1 MKKTLIALA
10 VLAAGSASAAEIYN
24 QDGVA
29 VTVSGAGEVQ
39 LFQDYEADGTD
50 VSTKLRLDDMQL
62 NTHGT
67 IEVAEGL
74 NAIVGLDFTFEDN
87 DSGDKGT
94 VQTDGSYVGFA
105 YADYGTITYGRQ
117 YLIADDSGIGVDF
130 EVGKYQYGQNETSA
144 TDVIKYVYD
153 NGTFYFGLSHD
164 LDESQTNSATSGVDN
179 NPKDETSTDGRVGFR
194 MNGFDARLYVYS
206 GDNVNVDKSSM
217 DQTIG
222 GVVYKSGDNIVADE
236 DAYNLEVVYSAD
248 MYEVGASYGNRDID
262 SGSTNLSDI
271 DIFEIYGSY
280 TMDKTTFSLG
290 YVHNDDDASNI
301 DGDNIY
307 GVVVYK
313 MNANVRTYAE
323 IGFYDDSTSTDY
335 DPAYTLGMEV
345 KF

>member
-39 LFQDYEADGTD
+39 LYQAYEKDGED

-87 DSGDKGT
+87 DHAEGNVK
-94 VQTDGSYVGFA
+94 TDGSYIGFA

-117 YLIADDSGIGVDF
+117 YLITDDSGIGADF
-130 EVGKYQYGQNETSA
+130 EVGKKQYGQQT
-144 TDVIKYVYD
+144 TVGKDVVKYVYD

-164 LDESQTNSATSGVDN
+164 LDESEGTTVDA
-179 NPKDETSTDGRVGFR
+179 TSTDGRVGFR
-194 MNGFDARLYVYS
+194 YEGLDARLYIYS
-206 GDNVNVDKSSM
+206 GDDVDLTS
-217 DQTIG
+217 TTTG
-222 GVVYKSGDNIVADE
+222 DE
-236 DAYNLEVVYSAD
+236 DSFNLEVT
-248 MYEVGASYGNRDID
+248 YEMDAFNFAASYGQIEQDD
-262 SGSTNLSDI
+262 QAGKEVADI
-271 DIFEIYGSY
+271 DIIELVGSY

-290 YVHNDDDASNI
+290 YVHNDDDTSNV

>member
-29 VTVSGAGEVQ
+29 ITVSGAGEVQ

-50 VSTKLRLDDMQL
+50 VSTKLRIDDMQL

-67 IEVAEGL
+67 IEVVEGL

-87 DSGDKGT
+87 DSGAKGN

-105 YADYGTITYGRQ
+105 YADYGTVTYGRQ
-117 YLIADDSGIGVDF
+117 YLIADDAGIGVDF
-130 EVGKYQYGQNETSA
+130 EVGKKQYGQNETSA
-144 TDVIKYVYD
+144 SDVIKYVYD

-164 LDESQTNSATSGVDN
+164 LDESQTNTGTSND
-179 NPKDETSTDGRVGFR
+179 NPKDETSTDGRIGFR

-206 GDNVNVDKSSM
+206 GDNINISKASTDKSV
-217 DQTIG
+217 G
-222 GVVYKSGDNIVADE
+222 GVSYKQGDSIVGDE
-236 DAYNLEVVYSAD
+236 DSYNLEVVYSAD

-262 SGSTNLSDI
+262 SGSSKYLDM

-290 YVHNDDDASNI
+290 YVHNDDDASNV

>member
-39 LFQDYEADGTD
+39 LYQAYEADGTD

-87 DSGDKGT
+87 DNAKGE
-94 VQTDGSYVGFA
+94 VKTDGSYVGFA

-117 YLIADDSGIGVDF
+117 YLITDDSGIGADF
-130 EVGKYQYGQNETSA
+130 EVGKKQYGQQT
-144 TDVIKYVYD
+144 TVGKDVIKYVYD

-164 LDESQTNSATSGVDN
+164 LDESEGAKVDA
-179 NPKDETSTDGRVGFR
+179 TSTDGRIGFR
-194 MNGFDARLYVYS
+194 HEGLDARLYIYS
-206 GDNVNVDKSSM
+206 GDDVDLTS
-217 DQTIG
+217 TTTG
-222 GVVYKSGDNIVADE
+222 DE
-236 DAYNLEVVYSAD
+236 DSFNLEVT
-248 MYEVGASYGNRDID
+248 YEMDAFNFAASYGQTEQDNAAGSEIVDRDIIE
-262 SGSTNLSDI
+262 LV
-271 DIFEIYGSY
+271 GSY
-280 TMDKTTFSLG
+280 TMNKTTFSLG
-290 YVHNDDDASNI
+290 YVHNEDNTSASN
-301 DGDNIY
+301 DGDNLY

-323 IGFYDDSTSTDY
+323 IGFYDDDSSTDY

>member
-50 VSTKLRLDDMQL
+50 VSTKLRIDDMQL

-87 DSGDKGT
+87 DSGAKGN

-117 YLIADDSGIGVDF
+117 YLIADDAGIGVDF
-130 EVGKYQYGQNETSA
+130 EVGKKQYGQNETSA
-144 TDVIKYVYD
+144 SDVIKYVYD
-153 NGTFYFGLSHD
+153 NGTFYFGISHD
-164 LDESQTNSATSGVDN
+164 LDESQTYSSDATDVRN
-179 NPKDETSTDGRVGFR
+179 NVKDETSTDGRIGFR
-194 MNGFDARLYVYS
+194 MNGFDARLYIYS
-206 GDNVNVDKSSM
+206 GDNVIVDKIKNGA
-217 DQTIG
+217 TAG
-222 GVVYKSGDNIVADE
+222 NNVVADE

-290 YVHNDDDASNI
+290 YVHNDDDVSNV

-335 DPAYTLGMEV
+335 NPAYTLGMEV

>member
-29 VTVSGAGEVQ
+29 ITVSGAGEVQ

-50 VSTKLRLDDMQL
+50 VSTKLRIDDMQL

-87 DSGDKGT
+87 DSGKKGN

-117 YLIADDSGIGVDF
+117 YLIADDSGIGADF
-130 EVGKYQYGQNETSA
+130 EVGKKQYGQEETSA
-144 TDVIKYVYD
+144 SDVIKYVYD

-164 LDESQTNSATSGVDN
+164 LDESQTNTVSGVAN
-179 NPKDETSTDGRVGFR
+179 NPKDETSTDGRIGFR
-194 MNGFDARLYVYS
+194 HEGLDARLYIYS
-206 GDNVNVDKSSM
+206 GDNVAL
-217 DQTIG
+217 G
-222 GVVYKSGDNIVADE
+222 GGNGKGDE
-236 DAYNLEVVYSAD
+236 DSFNLEAT
-248 MYEVGASYGNRDID
+248 YEMDAFNFAASYGQIEQDDQTGKEVVDRDIIE
-262 SGSTNLSDI
+262 LV
-271 DIFEIYGSY
+271 GSY

-290 YVHNDDDASNI
+290 YVHNDDNTSVSN
-301 DGDNIY
+301 DGDNLY

-323 IGFYDDSTSTDY
+323 IGFYDDDSKTDY

>member
-29 VTVSGAGEVQ
+29 VTVAGAGEVQ
-39 LFQDYEADGTD
+39 LMQAYEQDGTD
-50 VSTKLRLDDMQL
+50 VSTKLRIDDMQL

-74 NAIVGLDFTFEDN
+74 SAVVGLDFTFED
-87 DSGDKGT
+87 DSSASKGN

-105 YADYGTITYGRQ
+105 YTDYGTITYGRQ
-117 YLIADDSGIGVDF
+117 YLITDDSGIGADF
-130 EVGKYQYGQNETSA
+130 ETGKNQYGQET
-144 TDVIKYVYD
+144 TVGKDVIKYVYD

-164 LDESQTNSATSGVDN
+164 LDESEGTTIDA
-179 NPKDETSTDGRVGFR
+179 TSTDGRIGFR
-194 MNGFDARLYVYS
+194 YEGLDARLYIYS
-206 GDNVNVDKSSM
+206 GDDVDISS
-217 DQTIG
+217 TATG
-222 GVVYKSGDNIVADE
+222 DE
-236 DAYNLEVVYSAD
+236 DSFNLEVT
-248 MYEVGASYGNRDID
+248 YEMDAFNFGASYGQTEQDNTAGVEVTDRDIIE
-262 SGSTNLSDI
+262 LV
-271 DIFEIYGSY
+271 GSY

-290 YVHNDDDASNI
+290 YVHNDDNTSVSN
-301 DGDNIY
+301 DGDNLY

-323 IGFYDDSTSTDY
+323 VGFYDDDSNKDY

>member
-39 LFQDYEADGTD
+39 LYQAYEKDGDD

-87 DSGDKGT
+87 DDVKGN

-105 YADYGTITYGRQ
+105 YANYGTVTYGRQ
-117 YLIADDSGIGVDF
+117 YLITDDSGIGADF
-130 EVGKYQYGQNETSA
+130 EVGKNQYGQEETVGK
-144 TDVIKYVYD
+144 DVIKYVYD

-164 LDESQTNSATSGVDN
+164 LDESEGTAVDA
-179 NPKDETSTDGRVGFR
+179 TSTDGRIGFR
-194 MNGFDARLYVYS
+194 HEGLDARLYIYS
-206 GDNVNVDKSSM
+206 GENVILDSKKN
-217 DQTIG
+217 TG
-222 GVVYKSGDNIVADE
+222 DE
-236 DAYNLEVVYSAD
+236 DSFNLEVT
-248 MYEVGASYGNRDID
+248 YEMDAFNFAASYGQVEQDDQAGKEVTDRDIIE
-262 SGSTNLSDI
+262 LV
-271 DIFEIYGSY
+271 GSY

-290 YVHNDDDASNI
+290 YVHNDDNTSTGN
-301 DGDNIY
+301 DGDNLY

-323 IGFYDDSTSTDY
+323 IGFYDDDSKTDY

>member
-87 DSGDKGT
+87 DSGAKGN

-117 YLIADDSGIGVDF
+117 YLITDDSGIGADF
-130 EVGKYQYGQNETSA
+130 EVGKNQYGQEETSSS
-144 TDVIKYVYD
+144 DVIKYVYD

-164 LDESQTNSATSGVDN
+164 LDESQTNSAGSDVAN
-179 NPKDETSTDGRVGFR
+179 NPKDETSTDGRIGFR
-194 MNGFDARLYVYS
+194 YEGLDARLYIYS
-206 GDNVNVDKSSM
+206 GDNVALGNKN
-217 DQTIG
+217 
-222 GVVYKSGDNIVADE
+222 GDGDE
-236 DAYNLEVVYSAD
+236 DSFNLEAT
-248 MYEVGASYGNRDID
+248 YEMDAFNFAASYGQTEQDNAAGSEIVDRDIIE
-262 SGSTNLSDI
+262 LV
-271 DIFEIYGSY
+271 GSY
-280 TMDKTTFSLG
+280 TMNKTTFSLG
-290 YVHNDDDASNI
+290 YVHNEDNTSASN
-301 DGDNIY
+301 DGDNLY

-323 IGFYDDSTSTDY
+323 IGFYDDDSSTDY

>member
-10 VLAAGSASAAEIYN
+10 VLAAGSASAAEVYN

-29 VTVSGAGEVQ
+29 VTIAGSGEVQ

-50 VSTKLRLDDMQL
+50 VSTKLRIDDMQL

-67 IEVAEGL
+67 IEITEGL
-74 NAIVGLDFTFEDN
+74 SAVVGLDFTFESN
-87 DSGDKGT
+87 DSGDKGN

-117 YLIADDSGIGVDF
+117 YLITDDAGIGVDF
-130 EVGKYQYGQNETSA
+130 EVGAGQYGQNETSA
-144 TDVIKYVYD
+144 SDVVKYVYD
-153 NGTFYFGLSHD
+153 NGTVYFGISHD
-164 LDESQTNSATSGVDN
+164 LDESQTYDSSDATDIRN
-179 NPKDETSTDGRVGFR
+179 NANDETSTDGRIGFR
-194 MNGFDARLYVYS
+194 TNGFDARLYIYA
-206 GDNVNVDKSSM
+206 GDDVNVA
-217 DQTIG
+217 TIANG
-222 GVVYKSGDNIVADE
+222 ASAGDSLVADE
-236 DAYNLEVVYSAD
+236 DAYNLEVVYTAD
-248 MYEVGASYGNRDID
+248 LYEVGASYGNRDID
-262 SGSTNLSDI
+262 AAGTSNDADI

-290 YVHNDDDASNI
+290 YVHNDDDKSDV

-323 IGFYDDSTSTDY
+323 VGFYDDSTSTDY

>member
-39 LFQDYEADGTD
+39 LYQAYEKDGTD

-87 DSGDKGT
+87 DNAKGE
-94 VQTDGSYVGFA
+94 VKTDGSYVGFA

-117 YLIADDSGIGVDF
+117 YLITDDSGIGADF
-130 EVGKYQYGQNETSA
+130 EVGKKQYGQEETVGK
-144 TDVIKYVYD
+144 DVIKYVYD

-164 LDESQTNSATSGVDN
+164 LDESEGATVDA
-179 NPKDETSTDGRVGFR
+179 TSTDGRIGFR
-194 MNGFDARLYVYS
+194 HEGLDARLYIYS
-206 GDNVNVDKSSM
+206 GDDVKLNS
-217 DQTIG
+217 TTTG
-222 GVVYKSGDNIVADE
+222 DE
-236 DAYNLEVVYSAD
+236 DSFNLEVT
-248 MYEVGASYGNRDID
+248 YEMDAFNFAASYGQVEQDDQAGKEFADLDIIE
-262 SGSTNLSDI
+262 LV
-271 DIFEIYGSY
+271 GSY

-290 YVHNDDDASNI
+290 YVHNDDDTSNV

-323 IGFYDDSTSTDY
+323 IGFYDDNSNTDY